1 MILQFSNTQDFA
13 IASEKQVE
21 KKKQPK
27 ISTLVFKPKGELLGL
42 CKYKI
47 QR

>member
-1 MILQFSNTQDFA
+1 MILQFTNSQDFA

-21 KKKQPK
+21 KKQPK

>member
-1 MILQFSNTQDFA
+1 MILQFTNSQDFA

-21 KKKQPK
+21 QKWPR
-27 ISTLVFKPKGELLGL
+27 ISTVVFQPKGEFLGL
-42 CKYKI
+42 CNYKV

>member
-21 KKKQPK
+21 QKQPK

-42 CKYKI
+42 CNYEV

>member
-21 KKKQPK
+21 KKNNQ
-27 ISTLVFKPKGELLGL
+27 
-42 CKYKI
+42 KYLH
-47 QR
+47 